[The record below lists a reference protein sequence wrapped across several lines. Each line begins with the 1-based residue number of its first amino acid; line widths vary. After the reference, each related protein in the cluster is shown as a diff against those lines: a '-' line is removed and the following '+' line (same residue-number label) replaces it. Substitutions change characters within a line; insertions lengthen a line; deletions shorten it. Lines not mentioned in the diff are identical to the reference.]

1 MSTDSVSGYSTHD
14 SYFATRFIQGKRRIY
29 AIELTPTEISAYL
42 PKPDPDRP
50 TEGNRRVRLAHAAA
64 FGSYIREHEEWVC
77 PAILLRA
84 PDMFEYEATEE
95 IGSTQFGVL
104 GVPKLARSEIRIL
117 DGQHRILG
125 IHLALEAI
133 ANELE
138 SNRDGRAKA
147 KKNGSPAAVLKVFED
162 KIAELEHQRKRLS
175 EERLSVQVAIED
187 DSTAYKQ
194 MFVDIADN
202 ALGISSSIRTRFDN
216 RKVVNRC
223 VEPVSKHA
231 LLAGRVDAEQDR
243 MSAKNPNLVGAKHV
257 AEIVRT
263 VTVGLSGR
271 ISRRQEQELRED
283 ALVETTNEF
292 LDTLLAGF
300 DPLAEVAD
308 GDLAPEDLRKASIL
322 GSTSVLRVLAGVYF
336 ELRQDGWEEDAVA
349 DFFVKLSPFMYGPVS
364 ADSPWVT
371 QVPGEVFSE
380 GAMGPR
386 SRRQDLKALA
396 DAITAWAK
404 NRPQWLDAETAA
416 PKTA

>member
-1 MSTDSVSGYSTHD
+1 VSGYSTHD
-14 SYFATRFIQGKRRIY
+14 KYFATRFIQGKRRIY
-29 AIELTPTEISAYL
+29 AIELTPTEIAAYL
-42 PKPDPDRP
+42 PKPDPERP

-64 FGSYIREHEEWVC
+64 FGAYIREHEEWVC

-84 PDMFEYEATEE
+84 PDIFEYETTEE

-104 GVPKLARSEIRIL
+104 GIPKLARSEIRIL

-147 KKNGSPAAVLKVFED
+147 KKNGSPEEMVKDFGD
-162 KIAELEHQRKRLS
+162 KIADLERQRSRLS
-175 EERLSVQVAIED
+175 EERLAVQVAIED

-231 LLAGRVDAEQDR
+231 LLVGRVDAEQDR
-243 MSAKNPNLVGAKHV
+243 MGTKNPNLVGAKHV

-271 ISRRQEQELRED
+271 IGRRQEQELRED

-300 DPLAEVAD
+300 GPLADVAD
-308 GDLAPEDLRKASIL
+308 GDLAPEDLRKASLL

-336 ELRQDGWEEDAVA
+336 ELAQDGWDEDGIVE
-349 DFFVKLSPFMYGPVS
+349 FFAKLSPFMDGPVTPK
-364 ADSPWVT
+364 SPWIAE
-371 QVPGEVFSE
+371 VPGDVFSE

-386 SRRQDLKALA
+386 SRRQDLKALV

-404 NRPQWLDAETAA
+404 NQPAWLSKPPALKAA
-416 PKTA
+416 

>member
-1 MSTDSVSGYSTHD
+1 MSNEEISGYSTHD
-14 SYFATRFIQGKRRIY
+14 RYFATRFTQGKRRIY
-29 AIELTPTEISAYL
+29 AIELTPTEIAAYL
-42 PKPDPDRP
+42 PKPDPERP

-64 FGSYIREHEEWVC
+64 FGAYIREHEEWVC

-84 PDMFEYEATEE
+84 PDMFEYEATQE
-95 IGSTQFGVL
+95 IGSTQFGIL
-104 GVPKLARSEIRIL
+104 GIPKLARSEIRIL

-147 KKNGSPAAVLKVFED
+147 KKNGSPEEMVKGFED
-162 KIAELEHQRKRLS
+162 KIGELERQRSRLS
-175 EERLSVQVAIED
+175 EERLAVQVAIED

-257 AEIVRT
+257 AEFVRT

-271 ISRRQEQELRED
+271 IGRRQEQELRED

-292 LDTLLAGF
+292 LDALLAGF
-300 DPLAEVAD
+300 GPLAEVAD
-308 GDLAPEDLRKASIL
+308 GNLAPEDLRKASLL

-336 ELRQDGWEEDAVA
+336 ELTQDGWDEDGIV
-349 DFFVKLSPFMYGPVS
+349 DFFAKLSAFMDGPVTPN
-364 ADSPWVT
+364 SPWIAE
-371 QVPGEVFSE
+371 VPGDVFSE

-386 SRRQDLKALA
+386 SRRQDLKALV

-404 NRPQWLDAETAA
+404 NQPDWLSEPSALKAA
-416 PKTA
+416 